1 MDTVTPALYSRAVLR
16 SIILRFVLPLAL
28 ASAVVAYFAMPHID
42 QMLAEW
48 FRGDIELRASLIEGS
63 MEERLADLVSH
74 RDKTGVRKYLARVAV
89 DKRLSAILVCDA
101 DGTLFY
107 RTAPTAPEISCGL
120 SSAPNPG
127 ASQIIRM
134 PSGAMHVAG
143 FLIARPDKPAFS
155 VYVAHDL
162 GFAATRQTRARR
174 YLIAFTAV
182 SVVVVGLLVVLIAW
196 FMLRR
201 WAAILIGDIRSRRF
215 LDDAHS
221 SSLSMP
227 VLSQVRQVMREIEE
241 TQRLEIDYRENWT
254 AQALHQ
260 VVRDQLRSPQMIV
273 VSNREPYIHNRGDDG
288 RPLVHLPAS
297 GMVTALEPIVRACAG
312 TWIAH
317 GSGTADR
324 QVVDIHD
331 RIRVPPSDPAY
342 LLRRVWLTPEEEEGY
357 YYGFS
362 NEGLWPLCHLAYVRP
377 AFRESDW
384 QTYRAVN
391 EKFAAV
397 VAREARESNPV
408 VLIQDYH
415 FALLPRFVRERKPN
429 ATIVLFWHI
438 PWPNAETFGVCPWKH
453 EMLLHLLSAD
463 ILGFHTRYHC
473 QNFLATVDRFV
484 ECQIDHEHMTV
495 TLQGHV
501 CHVVPYPISIEWPPR
516 QLDHLPPVSV
526 ARADVRR
533 RYGIGADVSLGI
545 GVERWD
551 FTKGIIERFHAL
563 EILLDRRAHL
573 RGKVTLLQIAAP
585 SRSKLP
591 AYRTLQEQTLSEV
604 ERINS
609 RFRTDSWQP
618 IVLVDT
624 QQAPEAVWELYR
636 AADFCIVNSLHDG
649 MNLVAKE
656 FAAARDDEDGVLILS
671 TFAGAS
677 RELLE
682 ALLVNPFDV
691 SETAAAIETAIEMPR
706 DQRRERMQLMRRT
719 VKENNVYRWAGRMLM
734 DAARVRQRQA
744 LARRDSSALQRFAA
758 DGHK

>member
-1 MDTVTPALYSRAVLR
+1 VLR

-182 SVVVVGLLVVLIAW
+182 SVVVLGLLVVLIAW

-241 TQRLEIDYRENWT
+241 SQRLEIDYRENWT

-342 LLRRVWLTPEEEEGY
+342 LLRRVWLTQEEEEGY

-473 QNFLATVDRFV
+473 QNFLASVDRFV

-516 QLDHLPPVSV
+516 QLDRLPPVSV
-526 ARADVRR
+526 ARSDVRR
-533 RYGIGADVSLGI
+533 RYGIRADISLGI

-551 FTKGIIERFHAL
+551 FTKGIIERFHAM
-563 EILLDRRAHL
+563 EILLDRRPHL

-624 QQAPEAVWELYR
+624 QQTPEAVWELYR

-691 SETAAAIETAIEMPR
+691 SETAAAIETAIGMPR